1 MFLQTVPGPL
11 PSLRRNSRPLA
22 EQDGWSGG
30 IMARVAAIIPAFNEE
45 RTIGDV
51 VGTVKRCPLVDDVIV
66 VSDGSRDATVLV
78 ARARGAR
85 VIELHENLGKGG
97 AIAVGLGCTE
107 AQVILL
113 LDGDLVGLT
122 RHHVEDLLRPVL
134 SGTAEVCVGQI
145 ESDLMQ
151 TLFPNFS
158 GQRAL
163 RRRIF
168 EEIPN
173 LENTGFGI
181 EAVLSRHVKTSGLR
195 TCTVPLGHLTH
206 IPKQEK
212 HGFLR
217 GYVGKVKATWQIA
230 KWSGRPGRA

>member
-1 MFLQTVPGPL
+1 
-11 PSLRRNSRPLA
+11 
-22 EQDGWSGG
+22 
-30 IMARVAAIIPAFNEE
+30 MARVAAIIPAFNEE

-51 VGTVKRCPLVDDVIV
+51 VGAVKRCSLVDDVIV
-66 VSDGSRDATVLV
+66 VSDGSRDATVLA
-78 ARARGAR
+78 ARAHGAR
-85 VIELHENLGKGG
+85 VIELRENLGKGG
-97 AIAVGLGCTE
+97 AITAGLGCT
-107 AQVILL
+107 AAHVILL

-122 RHHVEDLLRPVL
+122 TQHVEDLLRPVL
-134 SGTAEVCVGQI
+134 AGAAEVCIGQI
-145 ESDLMQ
+145 KRDLIQ

-163 RRRIF
+163 QRRVL

-181 EAVLSRHVKTSGLR
+181 EAVLNRHVKTSGLR
-195 TCTVPLGHLTH
+195 TCTVPLRHLTH

-230 KWSGRPGRA
+230 KWSGRNGRAKA